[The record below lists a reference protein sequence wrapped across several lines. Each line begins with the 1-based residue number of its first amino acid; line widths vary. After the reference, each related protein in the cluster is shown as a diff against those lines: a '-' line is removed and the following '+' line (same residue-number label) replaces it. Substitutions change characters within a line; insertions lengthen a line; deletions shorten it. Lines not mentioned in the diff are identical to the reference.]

1 MIAGRSPIV
10 RQGVLAAGP
19 LAVLVAVY
27 LLFAGHNH
35 PGGAFAA
42 GLVLGA
48 VVALRA
54 AANLPR
60 PRRAVPLIAA
70 GGLIAGL
77 VALAPVVGGDVV
89 LDQIV
94 VERTVAVLGKVK
106 SGSALLF
113 DVGVT
118 LIVTGLVVAV
128 IGGLGGDD
136 LNRPARPVPPPPGAP
151 RP

>member
-1 MIAGRSPIV
+1 MSAVIALLV
-10 RQGVLAAGP
+10 AGP
-19 LAVLVAVY
+19 LVASAAGLAVRRRPHVRDPITVLTLVAVT
-27 LLFAGHNH
+27 AM
-35 PGGAFAA
+35 AA
-42 GLVLGA
+42 WL
-48 VVALRA
+48 
-54 AANLPR
+54 
-60 PRRAVPLIAA
+60 
-70 GGLIAGL
+70 L
-77 VALAPVVGGDVV
+77 VA
-89 LDQIV
+89 